1 MRKAEDVLE
10 TYLAQM
16 LSGAPVAAT
25 DSSLQ
30 PMLQVAMQLRQ
41 VGHIAPSSA
50 GVERIRVALRRVPTR
65 EVGAQSTTPRLG
77 LWRRPVAGLAFAVLL
92 MALGTTSALA
102 APSALPDSPLYPV
115 RNMREA
121 VQVRLAGNAAQRAIL
136 YANFAAERATQL
148 RRLVGQKDVTPGV
161 VVTLLRDI
169 TSRVHQANQ
178 EATADGPAARSA
190 VSQVEGQIGNQLIQ
204 VQQDGDFSGN
214 DGAQLTDTLRAVQS
228 GQSGQSGQTGPS
240 GTSGPSDQSG
250 GSNTDTNQP

>member
-10 TYLAQM
+10 TYLAQIV
-16 LSGAPVAAT
+16 SGAPVQAS

-30 PMLQVAMQLRQ
+30 PMLEVALQLRQ
-41 VGHIAPSSA
+41 VSRISPSPAS
-50 GVERIRVALRRVPTR
+50 VERIRVALLRVPTR
-65 EVGAQSTTPRLG
+65 EREVGARSTTPKFG
-77 LWRRPVAGLAFAVLL
+77 LWRRPMAGLAFAMML

-121 VQVRLAGNAAQRAIL
+121 AQRAML

-148 RRLVGQKDVTPGV
+148 RRLVGHKDVAPGV
-161 VVTLLRDI
+161 VGTLLRDI

-178 EATADGPAARSA
+178 EAKDHGQAAQSA
-190 VSQVEGQIGNQLIQ
+190 VREVEGQIGDQLSQIQ
-204 VQQDGDFSGN
+204 QEGEFSGN

-228 GQSGQSGQTGPS
+228 GQSGQSGDS
-240 GTSGPSDQSG
+240 
-250 GSNTDTNQP
+250 SNSSATNGNGDSNQP

>member
-16 LSGAPVAAT
+16 VSGEPVAGT
-25 DSSLQ
+25 DSDLQ
-30 PMLQVAMQLRQ
+30 PMLRVAMQLRQ
-41 VGHIAPSSA
+41 VGRIAPSPA
-50 GVERIRVALRRVPTR
+50 RVERIRVALRRVPTR
-65 EVGAQSTTPRLG
+65 EAGARSTTPRLG
-77 LWRRPVAGLAFAVLL
+77 FWRRPVAGLAFAMIL

-115 RNMREA
+115 RNVREA
-121 VQVRLAGNAAQRAIL
+121 VQVQLAGTAAQRAIL

-148 RRLVGQKDVTPGV
+148 RRLIGRKDVTPGV

-190 VSQVEGQIGNQLIQ
+190 VSQVEGQIGDQLTQ
-204 VQQDGDFSGN
+204 VQQEGEFSGN
-214 DGAQLTDTLRAVQS
+214 DGAQLSNTLRDVQS
-228 GQSGQSGQTGPS
+228 GQSGQSGPSGPS
-240 GTSGPSDQSG
+240 GPSGQSG
-250 GSNTDTNQP
+250 GSSNTDTNQP

>member
-16 LSGAPVAAT
+16 VSGEPVAGT
-25 DSSLQ
+25 DSDLQ

-41 VGHIAPSSA
+41 VGRLAPSPA
-50 GVERIRVALRRVPTR
+50 EVERIRVALRRVPTR
-65 EVGAQSTTPRLG
+65 EAGAPSTMPKLAV
-77 LWRRPVAGLAFAVLL
+77 WRRPVAGLAFAMML

-121 VQVRLAGNAAQRAIL
+121 VQVQLAGTAAQRAML

-148 RRLVGQKDVTPGV
+148 RQLVGHKDITPGV

-169 TSRVHQANQ
+169 ASRVHQANQ
-178 EATADGPAARSA
+178 EATVDGPAARAA
-190 VSQVEGQIGNQLIQ
+190 VSQVEGQIGEQLTQ
-204 VQQDGDFSGN
+204 VQQEGEFSGN
-214 DGAQLTDTLRAVQS
+214 DGAQLTDTLRDVQS
-228 GQSGQSGQTGPS
+228 GQSGHSSGN
-240 GTSGPSDQSG
+240 
-250 GSNTDTNQP
+250 SNTDTN

>member
-10 TYLAQM
+10 TYLAQIV
-16 LSGAPVAAT
+16 SGAPVQAS

-30 PMLQVAMQLRQ
+30 PMLQVALQLRQ
-41 VGHIAPSSA
+41 VSRISPSPAS
-50 GVERIRVALRRVPTR
+50 VERIRVALRRVPPRAR
-65 EVGAQSTTPRLG
+65 ELGARSTTPKFG
-77 LWRRPVAGLAFAVLL
+77 LWRRPMAGLAFAMML

-121 VQVRLAGNAAQRAIL
+121 VQVQLASTAAQRAML

-148 RRLVGQKDVTPGV
+148 RRLVGHKDVAPGV
-161 VVTLLRDI
+161 VGTLLRDI

-178 EATADGPAARSA
+178 EAKDHGQAAQSA
-190 VSQVEGQIGNQLIQ
+190 VREVEGQIGDQLSQIQ
-204 VQQDGDFSGN
+204 QEGEFSGN

-228 GQSGQSGQTGPS
+228 GQSGQSGDSSNSSATNGN
-240 GTSGPSDQSG
+240 SDS
-250 GSNTDTNQP
+250 NQP

>member
-10 TYLAQM
+10 TSLAQIV
-16 LSGAPVAAT
+16 SGARVLPN
-25 DSSLQ
+25 DSGLQ

-41 VGHIAPSSA
+41 VSRIAPSPA

-65 EVGAQSTTPRLG
+65 EVGAPSTTPRLG
-77 LWRRPVAGLAFAVLL
+77 LWRRPVAGLAFAMML

-115 RNMREA
+115 RNLREA
-121 VQVRLAGNAAQRAIL
+121 VQVQLAGTAAQRAML

-148 RRLVGQKDVTPGV
+148 RRLVGRKDVTPGV

-178 EATADGPAARSA
+178 QAKDDGPAARSA
-190 VSQVEGQIGNQLIQ
+190 VSQVEGQIGDQLAQ
-204 VQQDGDFSGN
+204 VQQEGELSGN
-214 DGAQLTDTLRAVQS
+214 DGAQLTDTLRDVQS
-228 GQSGQSGQTGPS
+228 GQSGRSGQ
-240 GTSGPSDQSG
+240 SGPSDQSG
-250 GSNTDTNQP
+250 GNSNIDTNQP

>member
-10 TYLAQM
+10 TSLAQIVG
-16 LSGAPVAAT
+16 GAPVLAT
-25 DSSLQ
+25 DSGLQ

-41 VGHIAPSSA
+41 VGRLAPSPA
-50 GVERIRVALRRVPTR
+50 RVERIRVALRRVPTR
-65 EVGAQSTTPRLG
+65 EAGAPSTMPRLG
-77 LWRRPVAGLAFAVLL
+77 LWRRPMAGLAFALML

-121 VQVRLAGNAAQRAIL
+121 VQVQLAGTAAQRAML

-148 RRLVGQKDVTPGV
+148 RRLVGRKDVTPGV

-178 EATADGPAARSA
+178 EARDDGPAARSA
-190 VSQVEGQIGNQLIQ
+190 VSRVEGQIGDQLNQIQ
-204 VQQDGDFSGN
+204 QEGEFSGN
-214 DGAQLTDTLRAVQS
+214 DGAQLTDTLRDVQS
-228 GQSGQSGQTGPS
+228 GQSGQSGPSGPS
-240 GTSGPSDQSG
+240 GQSG
-250 GSNTDTNQP
+250 GNSNTDTNQP